1 MTLGYKFPF
10 IYKFSQI
17 AHIFAENENYIVAY
31 KDGYTVIN
39 YVRAGKETHPIVE
52 TNDHAILREAR
63 GLIFDSVTGRVI
75 ARRFHKFFNLGE
87 REDVMEIDLSK
98 PHVIMD
104 KLDGSMIT
112 PIPIQDGSIRWGT
125 KMGIT
130 DVAMQAEVFVAKN
143 RNYDDFAAKCIER
156 EITPIFE
163 WVSRQQR
170 IVVDYGQDNLILL
183 AVRDNYTGEY
193 FSRKT
198 LEGWSEA
205 WDIPLVGVISC
216 ENMFIDQNKL
226 IEFVRVMTGIEGFII
241 QFEDGH
247 MVKLKTDEYVSLHRA
262 KSLLDNERDVV
273 GLILDEKM
281 DDLLPL
287 LPDNDKVQLE
297 KFAEAVWHDIFECY
311 MEVNRHLIMYQNVG
325 MTRKDFAL
333 NEASKVDHIVRSLI
347 FANFDKSATTNDVV
361 QYVRKHLGSKSQFEK
376 CDEIFVTAKWKAMNN
391 E

>member
-10 IYKFSQI
+10 IYKFDQI
-17 AHIFAENENYIVAY
+17 KHIFEGNENYIIAY

-39 YVRAGKETHPIVE
+39 YVRAGKDTHPIVE
-52 TNDHAILREAR
+52 NDEHAILREAR
-63 GLIFDSVTGRVI
+63 GLIFDSATGRVI

-98 PHVIMD
+98 PHVIMN

-112 PIPIQDGSIRWGT
+112 PIPMQDGSIRWGT

-143 RNYDDFAAKCIER
+143 LNYVEFAAKCIER

-170 IVVDYGQDNLILL
+170 IVVDYEQDNLVLL

-205 WDIPLVGVISC
+205 WNIPLVGVIPSK
-216 ENMFIDQNKL
+216 NMTTNQNIL
-226 IEFVRVMTGIEGFII
+226 IETVRGMTGIEGFII

-273 GLILDEKM
+273 GLILDEKV

-376 CDEIFVTAKWKAMNN
+376 CDEIFVTAKWKGVSND
-391 E
+391 

>member
-1 MTLGYKFPF
+1 MTLGYKFPV

-63 GLIFDSVTGRVI
+63 GLIFDSVSGRVI

-112 PIPIQDGSIRWGT
+112 PVPMYDGSIRWGT

-156 EITPIFE
+156 EITLSLNGFLASSVLL
-163 WVSRQQR
+163 WTMGR
-170 IVVDYGQDNLILL
+170 II
-183 AVRDNYTGEY
+183 
-193 FSRKT
+193 
-198 LEGWSEA
+198 
-205 WDIPLVGVISC
+205 
-216 ENMFIDQNKL
+216 
-226 IEFVRVMTGIEGFII
+226 
-241 QFEDGH
+241 
-247 MVKLKTDEYVSLHRA
+247 
-262 KSLLDNERDVV
+262 
-273 GLILDEKM
+273 
-281 DDLLPL
+281 
-287 LPDNDKVQLE
+287 
-297 KFAEAVWHDIFECY
+297 
-311 MEVNRHLIMYQNVG
+311 
-325 MTRKDFAL
+325 
-333 NEASKVDHIVRSLI
+333 
-347 FANFDKSATTNDVV
+347 
-361 QYVRKHLGSKSQFEK
+361 
-376 CDEIFVTAKWKAMNN
+376 
-391 E
+391 